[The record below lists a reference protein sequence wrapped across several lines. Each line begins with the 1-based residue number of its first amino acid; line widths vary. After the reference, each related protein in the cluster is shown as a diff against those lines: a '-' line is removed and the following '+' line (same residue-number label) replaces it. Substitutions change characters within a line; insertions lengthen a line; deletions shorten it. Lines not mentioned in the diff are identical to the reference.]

1 MWLFT
6 ETGFLSA
13 VQKDPN
19 KPQLTV
25 RARDRES
32 LTDLVKKY
40 ELKIV
45 KTPMADYPYRVE
57 ISKAQFAEWVSKE
70 IESISYSNFKDQV
83 SLVRDSKFAKLLG
96 SVWSTMLG
104 AEDKEARARA

>member
-13 VQKDPN
+13 VQRDLN
-19 KPQLTV
+19 KYKLTV

-32 LTDLVKKY
+32 LSDLASKFS
-40 ELKIV
+40 LRII

-57 ISKAQFAEWVSKE
+57 ISKKDFATWVSGE
-70 IESISYSNFKDQV
+70 VTGISYSNFKNQV
-83 SLVRDSKFAKLLG
+83 SVVRDSFAKLLG
-96 SVWSTMLG
+96 KVWSVMLD
-104 AEDKEARARA
+104 AEDSEARNGN

>member
-13 VQKDPN
+13 VQKDPT
-19 KPQLTV
+19 KQVLSV
-25 RARDRES
+25 RARDKQS
-32 LTDLVKKY
+32 LADLAGRFD
-40 ELKIV
+40 LKIIQ
-45 KTPMADYPYRVE
+45 TPMADYPYRVE
-57 ISKAQFAEWVSKE
+57 ISKEQFAEWVSSE
-70 IESISYSNFKDQV
+70 INSITYSNFKDQV
-83 SLVRDSKFAKLLG
+83 SLIRDSKFAKLLG

>member
-13 VQKDPN
+13 VQKDPS
-19 KPQLTV
+19 KPELTV
-25 RARDRES
+25 RARDKES
-32 LTDLVKKY
+32 LADLVGKY
-40 ELKIV
+40 GLRVV

-57 ISKAQFAEWVSKE
+57 ISKAQFAEWVSAE
-70 IESISYSNFKDQV
+70 INSISYSNFKDQV
-83 SLVRDSKFAKLLG
+83 SLIRDSKFAKLLG

-104 AEDKEARARA
+104 AEDKEAGARA

>member
-13 VQKDPN
+13 VQKDLS
-19 KPQLTV
+19 KPELTV
-25 RARDRES
+25 RARDLES
-32 LTDLVKKY
+32 LADLVDKY
-40 ELKIV
+40 DLKVV

-57 ISKAQFAEWVSKE
+57 VRKEQFAEWVSNE
-70 IESISYSNFKDQV
+70 INLISYSNFKDQV
-83 SLVRDSKFAKLLG
+83 SLTRDSKFAKLLG

>member
-13 VQKDPN
+13 VQKDPS
-19 KPQLTV
+19 KPELTV
-25 RARDRES
+25 RARDKES
-32 LTDLVKKY
+32 LADLVEKY
-40 ELKIV
+40 GLRVV

-57 ISKAQFAEWVSKE
+57 ISKAQFAEWVSAE
-70 IESISYSNFKDQV
+70 INSISYSNFKDQV
-83 SLVRDSKFAKLLG
+83 SLIRDSKFAKLLG

>member
-19 KPQLTV
+19 KPELTV
-25 RARDRES
+25 RARDLES
-32 LTDLVKKY
+32 LAALVEKYDLKV
-40 ELKIV
+40 V

-57 ISKAQFAEWVSKE
+57 VSKEQFAEWVSSE
-70 IESISYSNFKDQV
+70 INSLSYSNFKDQV
-83 SLVRDSKFAKLLG
+83 SLIRDNKFAKLLG
-96 SVWSTMLG
+96 SVWSIMLG